1 MRQEGRFA
9 IEGTPA
15 GAQDTMDRLLD
26 EIPELENRLLL
37 YAAGELSA
45 EQAEAVERDL
55 ADNPSAREALAQ
67 IRDLLGHTQVALSA
81 WEAADKLGPRVVRR
95 ARDRAVRAVFEWTE
109 VEAQSRMLRPAGR
122 SALAEGVVWR
132 YARWPLGVAAA
143 LVLGLMVWTFGS
155 DPDRMGGND
164 VAVNPGTTAGTESGS
179 SGTTT
184 TTGGT
189 AQSQSGTRLE
199 QVAAMFDNP
208 AGRWDRDG
216 DSEMTSLEFG
226 NTLSDELA
234 ALRLLYEP
242 DWE

>member
-9 IEGTPA
+9 PEGMPA
-15 GAQDTMDRLLD
+15 GARDTMERLLD
-26 EIPELENRLLL
+26 EIPELEHRLLL

-55 ADNPSAREALAQ
+55 ADNPSAREALANIQ
-67 IRDLLGHTQVALSA
+67 DLLGHTQAGLMTLD
-81 WEAADKLGPRVVRR
+81 AADEVAPRVVRR
-95 ARDRAVRAVFEWTE
+95 ARDRAVRAIFDWTE
-109 VEAQSRMLRPAGR
+109 VASQARTLRPTGR

-155 DPDRMGGND
+155 DPDRMGGNN
-164 VAVNPGTTAGTESGS
+164 VAVNPGTTESDGS
-179 SGTTT
+179 GAPT

-189 AQSQSGTRLE
+189 AQPQTGTRLE